1 MVEFRSICILCTGG
15 VHIDEIT
22 GEQIREIVDAVE
34 KMGEEIAQDLR

>member
-1 MVEFRSICILCTGG
+1 MLHGSCSEAYINGG
-15 VHIDEIT
+15 RDEIT